1 MGTTGTKPPKFGTL
15 EQQSPKVELLFM
27 CGICGIYS
35 SSGVQPGELNN
46 MLKSIAHRG
55 PDDEGFYSQG
65 PIGLGNRRLS
75 IIDIPGGGQP
85 LSNEDKTIW
94 IVYNG
99 EIYNYKH
106 LQQHLES
113 KGHVFRSRSDTEVI
127 IHLYEEYGPNCVEK
141 LNGMFAFGLWDQRH
155 QRLVLARDRIGQKP
169 LYYSQDGSRFL
180 FGSEIK
186 AILAVSQNQRM
197 IDYES
202 LHHYLSLR
210 FIPPPKT
217 FFLNIYKLPPAH
229 ILIFQDN
236 KIQIRQYWQLS
247 FNNKFEVNE
256 TDLLEGLRYKLI
268 EAIDSHMVSDVPVGA
283 FLSGGLDSSMIV
295 AMLTKDLDT
304 RLQTFAIGVAET
316 DFNEL
321 PFAKM
326 VANSCQTDHHEEC
339 VAPDLIQL
347 LPKMIWHLDEPSDP
361 IAACMFH
368 SARLASKYVKV
379 VLGGDGGDELF
390 AGFDRYR
397 GSGYIQAY
405 RIIPEILRLKV
416 LGPVLNNLPDSFT
429 YKSLTQKMRWV
440 HQLSMMPNPG
450 KEYAE
455 ATSFFRFSHANK
467 KELFST
473 DLWNQVS
480 DIDAADVIVDYYN
493 DDKASEA
500 VDRMLYADFM
510 TRLPEHSLM
519 LTDRMTMAHGLEARS
534 PFLDH
539 ELVEYMAAF
548 PSNLKI
554 RDGETKYI
562 FRKLAEGYLPR
573 PIVQRQKQGFMFPV
587 AYWFR
592 NELHAFV
599 QEVLLNSHFVK
610 QGIFQKSYV
619 QTLLEE
625 HKNQKSDHHV
635 RLWMLLNLEIWHQTF
650 IEQKD
655 SSVLQEE
662 FNW

>member
-1 MGTTGTKPPKFGTL
+1 
-15 EQQSPKVELLFM
+15 M

-55 PDDEGFYSQG
+55 PDDEGYYLEG

-85 LSNEDKTIW
+85 LSNEDKSVW

-99 EIYNYKH
+99 EIYNYKQ
-106 LQQHLES
+106 LRQNLEN
-113 KGHVFRSRSDTEVI
+113 KGHIFRSCSDTEVI
-127 IHLYEEYGPNCVEK
+127 IHLYEEYGPNCVEQ
-141 LNGMFAFGLWDQRH
+141 LNGMFAFALWDQQY
-155 QRLVLARDRIGQKP
+155 QRLMLARDRIGQKP
-169 LYYSQDGSRFL
+169 LYYAQDDRRFL

-186 AILAVSQNQRM
+186 AILAVSQNQRAV
-197 IDYES
+197 DYES

-217 FFLNIYKLPPAH
+217 FFRNIFKLPPAH

-236 KIQIRQYWQLS
+236 EIRISRYWQLS
-247 FNNKFEVNE
+247 FIQKFDSNE
-256 TDLLEGLRYKLI
+256 TDLIEGLRQKLGESI
-268 EAIDSHMVSDVPVGA
+268 HSHMVSDVPVGA

-295 AMLTKDLDT
+295 AMLAKDFNI
-304 RLQTFAIGVAET
+304 RPQTFAIGVAET

-321 PFAKM
+321 PFAEM
-326 VANSCQTDHHEEC
+326 VAKDCQTEHFEEC

-368 SARLASKYVKV
+368 SARLASNHVKV

-397 GSGYIQAY
+397 GRGYIQAY
-405 RIIPEILRLKV
+405 RMIPEILRLKV
-416 LGPVLNNLPDSFT
+416 MAPFLNGIPDSFS
-429 YKSLTQKMRWV
+429 YKSLTQKLRWV
-440 HQLSMMPNPG
+440 HQLSMMPSPG

-455 ATSFFRFSHANK
+455 ATCFFRFSHSNK
-467 KELFST
+467 KELFSP
-473 DLWNQVS
+473 DLWNQVG
-480 DIDAADVIVDYYN
+480 DIDAADVIVGYYN
-493 DDKASEA
+493 DDKASDA

-539 ELVEYMAAF
+539 TLVEYMAAF
-548 PSNLKI
+548 PSSLKI
-554 RDGETKYI
+554 RNGETKYI
-562 FRKLAEGYLPR
+562 LRKLAAGYLPR

-592 NELHAFV
+592 NELYSFLR
-599 QEVLLNSHFVK
+599 EILLNSHYVK
-610 QGIFQKSYV
+610 QGIFQKKYI

-625 HKNQKSDHHV
+625 HRSQKTDHHV
-635 RLWMLLNLEIWHQTF
+635 RLWMILNLEIWHQIYF
-650 IEQKD
+650 EQKD
-655 SSVLQEE
+655 YTTLQEQ
-662 FNW
+662 FNSS